1 MSRDLSQNER
11 RLAALAAIGVLWGAL
26 LLAIGFAF
34 FFVVAVIGGLLLAAT
49 AVLQGRVI
57 VSTLEP
63 RVRGAGAQLRGA
75 TGAASAR
82 VGRIDWSGK
91 REALGSRASTARRWP
106 RPARAGRLR
115 PGERRPPPSSHA
127 GGSSPPSAPQRR
139 SSRAATMRCG

>member
-34 FFVVAVIGGLLLAAT
+34 LFVVAVIGGLLLAAT

-91 REALGSRASTARRWP
+91 REALGSRASTARAAGRDRLAP
-106 RPARAGRLR
+106 GGRGRGSGGGRRRVTRAGA
-115 PGERRPPPSSHA
+115 RRQA
-127 GGSSPPSAPQRR
+127 RR
-139 SSRAATMRCG
+139 SAGPAGP